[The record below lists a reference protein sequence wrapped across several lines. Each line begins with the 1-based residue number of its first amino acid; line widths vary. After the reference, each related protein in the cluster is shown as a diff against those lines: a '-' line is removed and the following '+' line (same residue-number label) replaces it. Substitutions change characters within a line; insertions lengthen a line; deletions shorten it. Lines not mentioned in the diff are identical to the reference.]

1 MSNKPMFRNYLAL
14 VAVALFALMLFL
26 SNSVFA
32 QRVKGGQCGICG
44 EWYAGSHSCRSN
56 SSGGGGGR
64 GGGRGEGGGG
74 TVEEDDYIDPA
85 TEAYNTGVELANQ
98 GRYSEAEE
106 YYRWAVSLKPGYA
119 KAHWNLANVLVDQ
132 GRKKEGV
139 AEMREA
145 MRLDPRNKKYK
156 KQLGE
161 WEGYLQKIQETSKQN
176 ASIDAFNAATN
187 RGIDF
192 FGKGDYQ
199 GAEASFR
206 ESLQYFPEDVTGNF
220 NLGVSLYKQGQ
231 LVEAKSVYSKVMSLD
246 PNHSKAQNNLDLID
260 AEIKKQ
266 AEEIARMEEE
276 TARMEDDREDLH
288 KINRILSDLKVS
300 KSVAA
305 GDQLKSVV
313 KHSLNAD
320 ELSKKGTI
328 HNFKFEEASME
339 ARKGFDT
346 TGVKAGSLQVPK
358 GIGKNRWKEP
368 VVTNEDRSRV
378 PAIVEYERKR
388 HETRERLFQYKEKLE
403 TLKSL
408 PEGKRSNNWS
418 VQVAEAN
425 QNISNADNE
434 EIFYNFQIGESLK

>member
-1 MSNKPMFRNYLAL
+1 MSNKPIFRNNLAL
-14 VAVALFALMLFL
+14 VAVALFALMLL
-26 SNSVFA
+26 LGNSVFA
-32 QRVKGGQCGICG
+32 QSVKGGQCGICG
-44 EWYAGSHSCRSN
+44 EWYAGSHSCRSSRN
-56 SSGGGGGR
+56 
-64 GGGRGEGGGG
+64 
-74 TVEEDDYIDPA
+74 DDYSRDDDYSNDYGSDDEYTDPA
-85 TEAYNTGVELANQ
+85 VDAFRTGAALAKA
-98 GRYSEAEE
+98 GRYSEAEV
-106 YYRWAVSLKPGYA
+106 YYRQAISLRPGYA
-119 KAHWNLANVLVDQ
+119 SAHWNLANVLIDQ

-161 WEGYLQKIQETSKQN
+161 WEEYLQKIQERSRQN
-176 ASIDAFNAATN
+176 ASIDAFNVATN
-187 RGIDF
+187 RGIDL

-206 ESLQYFPEDVTGNF
+206 ESLQYFPEDVIGNF

-231 LVEAKSVYSKVMSLD
+231 LVEAESVHSKVLRLD
-246 PNHSKAQNNLDLID
+246 PNHSKAQNNLNLIK

-266 AEEIARMEEE
+266 ADERVRMEEE
-276 TARMEDDREDLH
+276 TARRENDREDVL
-288 KINRILSDLKVS
+288 KINRILSDLKEP

-305 GDQLKSVV
+305 GDQLKSIV
-313 KHSLNAD
+313 KHSLDAD

-346 TGVKAGSLQVPK
+346 TGVKAGSLKVAK
-358 GIGKNRWKEP
+358 GIGKNRWKAP

-378 PAIVEYERKR
+378 PAIVEYEKKR
-388 HETRERLFQYKEKLE
+388 HETIERRFQYKEKLE
-403 TLKSL
+403 NLKSL
-408 PEGKRSNNWS
+408 PEDERSNDWS
-418 VQVAEAN
+418 VRVAEAN